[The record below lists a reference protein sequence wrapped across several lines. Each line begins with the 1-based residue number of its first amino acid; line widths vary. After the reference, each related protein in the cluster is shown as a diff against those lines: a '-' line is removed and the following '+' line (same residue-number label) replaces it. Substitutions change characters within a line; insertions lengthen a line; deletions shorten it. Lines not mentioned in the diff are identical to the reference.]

1 MLGIFML
8 RLQMQGKAEH
18 INVEVSNQGQVIDI
32 ENDFNDAQNV
42 HLQHLIP
49 SRERFLSD
57 RQLKPQ
63 ARISFGSK

>member
-8 RLQMQGKAEH
+8 RLQMQGKAEN
-18 INVEVSNQGQVIDI
+18 INVKISNQRQVVDI
-32 ENDFNDAQNV
+32 KNNFNDAQNV

-57 RQLKPQ
+57 GQLKYFV
-63 ARISFGSK
+63 RL